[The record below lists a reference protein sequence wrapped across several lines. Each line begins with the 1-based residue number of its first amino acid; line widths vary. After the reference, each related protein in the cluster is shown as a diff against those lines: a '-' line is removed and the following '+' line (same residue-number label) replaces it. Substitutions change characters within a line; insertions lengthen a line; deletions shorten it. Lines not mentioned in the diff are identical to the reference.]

1 MKVHRDLFN
10 YVEQK
15 NKWAAI
21 FNSKARPLDLDLFED
36 RERIASMLDSDLSP
50 ENLTC
55 DGELPRAT
63 VIARHKQLTRVA
75 KQLLALDP
83 SIKMYEYA

>member
-1 MKVHRDLFN
+1 MKELKEYVNQKNSWTALFN
-10 YVEQK
+10 K
-15 NKWAAI
+15 PGLSLASAG
-21 FNSKARPLDLDLFED
+21 D
-36 RERIASMLDSDLSP
+36 RQRIADMLDSDFSP

-63 VIARHKQLTRVA
+63 VIARHKQLTKVA

-83 SIKMYEYA
+83 TVKFYEYA

>member
-1 MKVHRDLFN
+1 MKELKEYVNQKNSWTALFN
-10 YVEQK
+10 K
-15 NKWAAI
+15 KGLSLASA
-21 FNSKARPLDLDLFED
+21 ED
-36 RERIASMLDSDLSP
+36 RQRIASMLDSDLSP

-55 DGELPRAT
+55 DGELPRGT

-83 SIKMYEYA
+83 TVKFYEYA

>member
-1 MKVHRDLFN
+1 MKELKE
-10 YVEQK
+10 YVNQK
-15 NKWAAI
+15 NSWNAI
-21 FNSKARPLDLDLFED
+21 FNKKGLSLTSSED
-36 RERIASMLDSDLSP
+36 RQRIASMLDSDLSP

-63 VIARHKQLTRVA
+63 VIARHKQLTKVA

-83 SIKMYEYA
+83 SVKFYEYA